1 MAVGLW
7 LTLIIVGVIL
17 AILGFS
23 GVANFLIW
31 LGIAV
36 LVVGLILSLVGRA
49 GRRV

>member
-1 MAVGLW
+1 MNVGLW
-7 LTLIIVGVIL
+7 LTLIIIGVIL

-23 GVANFLIW
+23 GLGSFLIW
-31 LGIAV
+31 LGIIV